1 MQAVHAHAACKHG
14 RFDHGMRMHITHKAD
29 GTNKYIGK
37 VPPRTRAESLLTYR
51 NRQAL
56 SIIAMDSVG
65 RFCLPTRCARL
76 LWRSTTTSLHRS
88 ALSIGIVDPLS
99 IGVFGLWSGFFL
111 QCAICV
117 LCPFLLLM
125 RTEPLARSP
134 LKGSPLAADSALS
147 MLSVAFGDLR
157 VEWSARK
164 ETPSSLRLISL
175 LELSDEHAVDV
186 CLKEA
191 LSVWGLRVVLRKAVR
206 WTLEVCRRFSETSAT
221 SCTLFRLLRVRVRVR
236 MYIGRCSLV
245 AGRRRTLSFC
255 LRRTVRCRCSRWR
268 SVTCVWSGA
277 PEKRRPLPYGSSTC
291 WSSRTSTRWMCA

>member
-1 MQAVHAHAACKHG
+1 MQSGCGSASDIV
-14 RFDHGMRMHITHKAD
+14 
-29 GTNKYIGK
+29 
-37 VPPRTRAESLLTYR
+37 V
-51 NRQAL
+51 L
-56 SIIAMDSVG
+56 S
-65 RFCLPTRCARL
+65 
-76 LWRSTTTSLHRS
+76 
-88 ALSIGIVDPLS
+88 
-99 IGVFGLWSGFFL
+99 
-111 QCAICV
+111 
-117 LCPFLLLM
+117 
-125 RTEPLARSP
+125 
-134 LKGSPLAADSALS
+134 AADSALS

-157 VEWSARK
+157 GEWSARK

-245 AGRRRTLSFC
+245 AGRRRTLSSC

-268 SVTCVWSGA
+268 SATCVGSGA
-277 PEKRRPLPYGSSTC
+277 PGKRRPLPYGSSAC
-291 WSSRTSTRWMCA
+291 WSFRTSTRWMCP